1 MKAIIAGGREYHLNA
16 IDISSL
22 ESIHR
27 DIKITQVVSG
37 GAKGADTCG
46 ELWAKAQNIPVKRFP
61 ADWNHLGKSA
71 GYIRNEQMAQYS
83 QVCILFPGGKGTDH
97 MFDLAKKY
105 KLVMFD
111 FRTQV
116 VDSQWSIV

>member
-1 MKAIIAGGREYHLNA
+1 MKAIIAGGRDYNLNA

-22 ESIHR
+22 ETVHKN
-27 DIKITQVVSG
+27 IKITEVVSG

-46 ELWAKAQNIPVKRFP
+46 ELWAKSQHLPVKRFP
-61 ADWNHLGKSA
+61 ADWNKLGKSA
-71 GYIRNEQMAQYS
+71 GYIRNEQMAQYAK
-83 QVCILFPGGKGTDH
+83 VCILFSGGKGTDL

-105 KLVMFD
+105 KLVIFD

-116 VDSQWSIV
+116 VDNQLPIV